1 MWRNLFCMTFSS
13 FIACLCSLEILDND
27 LCWSLL
33 PWLLYRP
40 LGADQWGAM
49 VACHD
54 HSWWRWWSHTLW
66 VTLMSYDH
74 SCLVSFLEL
83 TQWSPWSVVFL
94 CIHILDYDPVF
105 HDSHLSV
112 VECSWEGYPRWYA
125 RALEHSDITD
135 EGDVNWYEHLKLN
148 GMLWYSG
155 PDLKLLWLDSVC
167 AAYSWLL
174 FMREQINQIPI
185 LEYHFLWNGM
195 AHHSHSWASKCNGLL
210 NIHLQFSHASSR
222 YRSSVRWYP
231 GPQFSSQ

>member
-1 MWRNLFCMTFSS
+1 MFFSV
-13 FIACLCSLEILDND
+13 IACLCSLEILDND

-40 LGADQWGAM
+40 LGADQWGTM

-66 VTLMSYDH
+66 VTLMRLWPFLSCWMCSSQGYDCTH
-74 SCLVSFLEL
+74 SCLVSFGFLEL

-94 CIHILDYDPVF
+94 CIHILDYDPVC

-135 EGDVNWYEHLKLN
+135 EGDVNWYEHWN
-148 GMLWYSG
+148 SM
-155 PDLKLLWLDSVC
+155 VC
-167 AAYSWLL
+167 CGIQV
-174 FMREQINQIPI
+174 QI
-185 LEYHFLWNGM
+185 W
-195 AHHSHSWASKCNGLL
+195 SCSD
-210 NIHLQFSHASSR
+210 
-222 YRSSVRWYP
+222 
-231 GPQFSSQ
+231 